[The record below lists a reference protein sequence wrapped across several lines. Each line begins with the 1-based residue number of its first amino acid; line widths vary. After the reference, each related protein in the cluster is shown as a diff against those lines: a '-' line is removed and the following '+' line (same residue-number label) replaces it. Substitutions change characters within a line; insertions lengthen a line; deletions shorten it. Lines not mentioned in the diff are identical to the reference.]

1 MCPSTE
7 LASLGS
13 YRGTS
18 EEIVDLQPQFNSF
31 ALLVTVHKSI
41 QMCMLI
47 LDAGVFYLSCL
58 CLVWN
63 LERLKMPCSKSSWVV
78 MMVIRVYI

>member
-7 LASLGS
+7 LACLES

-18 EEIVDLQPQFNSF
+18 EEIFYLQPQFKSV

-41 QMCMLI
+41 LMQLI
-47 LDAGVFYLSCL
+47 LDAGVLYLRCL
-58 CLVWN
+58 LWS
-63 LERLKMPCSKSSWVV
+63 LERSKMPCSKSSWVV
-78 MMVIRVYI
+78 MMVMRVYI

>member
-7 LASLGS
+7 LACLES

-18 EEIVDLQPQFNSF
+18 EEIVYLQPQFKSV

-41 QMCMLI
+41 LMCQLI
-47 LDAGVFYLSCL
+47 LDAGVLYLRCL
-58 CLVWN
+58 LWT
-63 LERLKMPCSKSSWVV
+63 LERSKMPCSKSSWVV
-78 MMVIRVYI
+78 MMVMRVCI